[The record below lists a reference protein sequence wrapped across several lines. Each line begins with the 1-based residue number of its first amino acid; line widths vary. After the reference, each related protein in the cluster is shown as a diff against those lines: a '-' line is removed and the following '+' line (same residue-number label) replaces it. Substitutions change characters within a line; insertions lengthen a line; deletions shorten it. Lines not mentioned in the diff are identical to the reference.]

1 MDLGAVNYVAVA
13 VAAVAAFVFG
23 AVYYG
28 TLGKPWMKAAR
39 VDPAAAK
46 MSAGLFVTSFVAEL
60 IMAFVLALAVNAFGM
75 GSTTLVGGLVT
86 GAVVWLGFMAATM
99 AVNHRYQGYGWDLTV
114 IDGLH
119 WLGVAIVM
127 GAVIGW
133 FGGAPA

>member
-1 MDLGAVNYVAVA
+1 MDLGSVNYLAV
-13 VAAVAAFVFG
+13 VMAAVAAFVFG

-39 VDPAAAK
+39 IDPAATK

-60 IMAFVLALAVNAFGM
+60 VMAFVLSLAINAFGM
-75 GSTTLVGGLVT
+75 GTTTPAGGLVT
-86 GAVVWLGFMAATM
+86 GFVVWLGFMATTM
-99 AVNHRYQGYGWDLTV
+99 AVNHRYQGFGWDLTL

-119 WLGVAIVM
+119 WLGVALVM

-133 FGGAPA
+133 FGGAAA